1 MRDEQEVERLAALAR
16 SLGLRR
22 EDLAGALDVLEEDL
36 PGGGPEVAEVEGAKA
51 GGLEAEVAF
60 LLTHSAGAAEVE
72 QLLLFLAR
80 GGDAGGGPG

>member
-1 MRDEQEVERLAALAR
+1 MRDEHEVERLAALAR

-36 PGGGPEVAEVEGAKA
+36 PRGGPEVAEVEGAKA

-60 LLTHSAGAAEVE
+60 LLVHSNAAAEVE
-72 QLLLFLAR
+72 RLLRFLAR
-80 GGDAGGGPG
+80 RGGAVGGPG